1 MPGTTTRDLCLIR
14 ALLATFRLPATRAQE
29 FSRATRARL
38 PLEAIWS
45 RARAA
50 IHETRRHFLAVRA
63 AHRIGG
69 RACVASP
76 ASCPALSYS
85 ARRRCLRLTRN
96 RCAMR
101 RAQETEDIAC
111 LRQESG
117 RWRAAAGEL
126 ASEGIAPTAVV
137 YSSIVC
143 ILTTAPLQLYLLNM
157 TLCGNSP
164 RLGAPPSALHSTSP
178 AYDKRVDDG
187 VQLPACTGAR
197 RASACPACAPARREA
212 LSRPSRHPR
221 APPETTARR
230 G

>member
-69 RACVASP
+69 TCVRRFTRQLPCPFLFSEAPLPQAHAQPLCDASRTGNRGHRLPTTREWTMACSCRRACIGRHRSDRSRLLLHRVHPHHCTA
-76 ASCPALSYS
+76 AALSAQHDPVWELAA
-85 ARRRCLRLTRN
+85 ARSSPLGVAL
-96 RCAMR
+96 
-101 RAQETEDIAC
+101 DIAC

-117 RWRAAAGEL
+117 RWRAAAG
-126 ASEGIAPTAVV
+126 VH
-137 YSSIVC
+137 
-143 ILTTAPLQLYLLNM
+143 
-157 TLCGNSP
+157 
-164 RLGAPPSALHSTSP
+164 RRST
-178 AYDKRVDDG
+178 R
-187 VQLPACTGAR
+187 
-197 RASACPACAPARREA
+197 
-212 LSRPSRHPR
+212 
-221 APPETTARR
+221 
-230 G
+230 